1 MTSETLF
8 FSYSRDDSE
17 FVLRLANQLRGA
29 GASIWLDQLDIAPGN
44 HWDSTIEEA
53 LQASGYLLVVLSK
66 TSVESNNV
74 MDEVSFAM
82 EEDKKVIPLLVED
95 CEIPFRLRRL
105 QQADFKE
112 SYRAGLEQLIQA
124 LDLKE
129 EVTHKLLD
137 EKGNNQ
143 PKSSEENTRTEPVL
157 AKEPTE
163 NVQVKEPVMA
173 FSTGS
178 SERPSYEASSES
190 SYRPRRKSR
199 GWVLPLFLLILIL
212 SAGAATYLCVIPDYL
227 GLSELVGSS
236 CQNEADQTALS
247 LCADLQSVDCYTA
260 IITSASSSNQ
270 DIAKADAAVREKLS
284 EEGYIQYSE
293 SDGSARYFDQLL
305 GDPAKEPAAGDLLIA
320 TRARNV
326 RDGVIGVDEVAERNG
341 DVIDEKELI
350 VVSEAIMSGTAIWIK
365 INYTN
370 D

>member
-8 FSYSRDDSE
+8 FSYSRDDSD
-17 FVLRLANQLRGA
+17 FVLRLAHQLRDA

-105 QQADFKE
+105 QHADFKE
-112 SYRAGLEQLIQA
+112 SHRSGIEQLIEA

-129 EVTHKLLD
+129 EVIQKLRA
-137 EKGNNQ
+137 EKTTVE
-143 PKSSEENTRTEPVL
+143 PKAVEESPKKEPVI

-163 NVQVKEPVMA
+163 NVQVKEPAMA
-173 FSTGS
+173 FSSGS
-178 SERPSYEASSES
+178 SDRASYEASSES
-190 SYRPRRKSR
+190 SYRPRKSQ
-199 GWVLPLFLLILIL
+199 GWVLPLFLLVLIL
-212 SAGAATYLCVIPDYL
+212 GAGAATYLCIIPDYL
-227 GLSELVGSS
+227 GLNELVGSS
-236 CQNEADQTALS
+236 CENEGDQTALS
-247 LCADLQSVDCYTA
+247 LCADSQSVDCYTA
-260 IITSASSSNQ
+260 IITSASSTDQ
-270 DIAKADAAVREKLS
+270 DIAKADAAIQDMLS

-293 SDGSARYFDQLL
+293 SDGSARYFDQFL

-320 TRARNV
+320 TTARNV

-350 VVSEAIMSGTAIWIK
+350 AVSEAIMSGTAIWIK
-365 INYTN
+365 IKYSN